1 MLKTENLTVGYANSE
16 VLTDVNLNVHKNEIL
31 CIIGPNGAG
40 KSTLLKTIA
49 TYLTPKKGAVYIN
62 SSKIHNLKPSQ
73 LAKEMAVVLTDRINP
88 ANMTGYDVIS
98 IGRHPY
104 TGLLGRL
111 SKKDKEIIM
120 HSAKLVNATKLLEKN
135 FFEMSDGERQ
145 KIMIA
150 RALAQE
156 PEILILDEPTSF
168 LDANHKIELT
178 LLLRKLSKKN
188 IAIIVTLHDIELAL
202 RIADKMALVKD
213 NKILAYGFPEDIMT
227 TETVNY
233 LYGLTEANYNEQIGY
248 FELKNNYNQEL
259 TSEINLEVNS
269 EVNSDLGLN
278 KTGSEFD
285 TNDVLLPKKVFI
297 TCGGG
302 TGAKALRYFKKN
314 GYDITVGIL
323 HENDIDYAI
332 SKTMEVNIIS
342 EKSFSNISGETF
354 ENAKKQLLNCDM
366 FVYSNFPVGEINQ
379 KNNELVEF
387 AKSQDIK
394 IIKFDGSIDSLQNL

>member
-16 VLTDVNLNVHKNEIL
+16 VLTNVNLNVHKNEIL

-62 SSKIHNLKPSQ
+62 SNKIHNLKPAQ

-111 SKKDKEIIM
+111 SKKDKEIIL
-120 HSAKLVNATKLLEKN
+120 HSAELVNATKLLEKN

-178 LLLRKLSKKN
+178 LLLRKLSKKD

-213 NKILAYGFPEDIMT
+213 NKILAYGYPEDIMT
-227 TETVNY
+227 SETVNY

-248 FELKNNYNQEL
+248 FELKNTNKVKLNADFNADL
-259 TSEINLEVNS
+259 NVNLDKDINLND
-269 EVNSDLGLN
+269 DLESQISAP
-278 KTGSEFD
+278 T
-285 TNDVLLPKKVFI
+285 PKKVFI

-332 SKTMEVNIIS
+332 SKTMEINIIS
-342 EKSFSNISGETF
+342 EKSFSNIENETF
-354 ENAKKQLLNCDM
+354 ENAKNELSKCDI

-387 AKSQDIK
+387 AKSNDIK
-394 IIKFDGSIDSLQNL
+394 LVQFDGSIDSLQNL